1 MAVGEI
7 DSHFSCKNGRNV
19 LIYRAMNDE
28 KRKHR
33 LVTLI
38 ARIEAGSDVARR
50 ELQLALMPEEWEMY
64 ENDVQARRDVKEM
77 LSVTPDRLKPYLAHL
92 KRADFF
98 YSRAES
104 MVANGDP
111 QVRQGLY
118 HQAESAYE
126 TAIEILAE
134 ALRKQSDLVMWLDRS
149 FSTEFGS
156 DLSLDPSGVPRL
168 KNSHSGHR
176 NCGNKDIGNGV
187 EPLSGNRRLL
197 KFVALKSSLDS
208 LQQPR
213 MSEPDS
219 QFKLPVTK
227 KLDFSG
233 IKT

>member
-1 MAVGEI
+1 
-7 DSHFSCKNGRNV
+7 
-19 LIYRAMNDE
+19 MNDE
-28 KRKHR
+28 KRKRR
-33 LVTLI
+33 LATLI
-38 ARIEAGSDVARR
+38 ARLEAGNDVARR
-50 ELQLALMPEEWEMY
+50 ELQPALMPEEWERY
-64 ENDVQARRDVKEM
+64 ENSVHVRRDMKEM

-92 KRADFF
+92 KRADFL

-104 MVANGDP
+104 MVANGNP

-126 TAIEILAE
+126 TAIEVLAE
-134 ALRKQSDLVMWLDRS
+134 ELSKQSDLAMWLDRS

-176 NCGNKDIGNGV
+176 NCGNKEIGNGV
-187 EPLSGNRRLL
+187 EAFSGLRRSLKLS
-197 KFVALKSSLDS
+197 ALKSSLDS

-233 IKT
+233 IKV

>member
-1 MAVGEI
+1 MKVSGI
-7 DSHFSCKNGRNV
+7 DRYFSCKNGRNEH
-19 LIYRAMNDE
+19 IYRTMNDE
-28 KRKHR
+28 KRKRR
-33 LVTLI
+33 LATLI
-38 ARIEAGSDVARR
+38 ARLEAGNDVARR
-50 ELQLALMPEEWEMY
+50 ELQPALMPEEWERY
-64 ENDVQARRDVKEM
+64 ENSVHVRRDMKEM

-92 KRADFF
+92 KRADFL

-104 MVANGDP
+104 MVANGNP

-126 TAIEILAE
+126 TAIEVLAE
-134 ALRKQSDLVMWLDRS
+134 ELSKQSDLAMWLDRS

-176 NCGNKDIGNGV
+176 NCGNKEIGNGV
-187 EPLSGNRRLL
+187 EAFSGLRRSLKLS
-197 KFVALKSSLDS
+197 ALKSSLDS

-233 IKT
+233 IKV